1 MNILHCNYIQYRK
14 KYIYIYIYI
23 FITKL
28 ITDNYCSTHSECLKG
43 IFIKAYE
50 IFSDIMHPKTLTS

>member
-1 MNILHCNYIQYRK
+1 M
-14 KYIYIYIYI
+14 YIY
-23 FITKL
+23 ITKL

-50 IFSDIMHPKTLTS
+50 IISDIMHPQNYLDKVVLLQRLQNIPNHRAHS